1 MKTLAALALFASSS
15 VMAAGIYD
23 GIYANQ
29 TAANEYLSVHTN
41 GNQMIVTEY
50 TIVPSNGSVAFVS
63 VIGTIRPP
71 TVPVWQL
78 FNGTVNGS
86 TANLTGQ
93 YPFNA
98 CAVSFTLNFTS
109 VGLTATINSATNTAV
124 GSASGANCAALP
136 ALMNGN
142 LNYTKLF

>member
-41 GNQMIVTEY
+41 GNQLIVTEY
-50 TIVPSNGSVAFVS
+50 TAVTSNGSVAFSS

-71 TVPVWQL
+71 AVPVWQL
-78 FNGTVNGS
+78 FNGPISGS

-98 CAVSFTLNFTS
+98 CAISLTLNFTN
-109 VGLTATINSATNTAV
+109 VGLTATINSATNTSIGA
-124 GSASGANCAALP
+124 ASGANCAALP

-142 LNYTKLF
+142 LNYTKVF